1 MIPIFRQQIE
11 KGGSVTVTHPDIV
24 RFFGTIPGAVSL
36 VTLAGVCT
44 RGREIFVL
52 DRVSPMKIDALAQNL
67 IQLSGYRPDGE
78 IRNWEPGIRDQE
90 SGIDRD
96 GALLR
101 LNRGK
106 APSLFSM

>member
-36 VTLAGVCT
+36 VTLAGVCA
-44 RGREIFVL
+44 RGREIFLL

-67 IQLSGYRPDGE
+67 IKLSGYRPDGE
-78 IRNWEPGIRDQE
+78 IRNQEIR
-90 SGIDRD
+90 
-96 GALLR
+96 
-101 LNRGK
+101 NRE
-106 APSLFSM
+106 